1 MELAALIVSIISILL
16 SFAVTAWQ
24 IAISIKVN
32 KINLKSSVCEKIF
45 DNYLIQRIP
54 DARRFISFDKMG
66 KFVGADKLI
75 ETIKSLIKDS
85 LYFRYN
91 DRKFYDE
98 LTEKLENLENVIVDN
113 MDKKIDNIKQN
124 DLTNN
129 IEKLIADVYEIIE
142 NKKVNG
148 WLKL

>member
-1 MELAALIVSIISILL
+1 
-16 SFAVTAWQ
+16 
-24 IAISIKVN
+24 
-32 KINLKSSVCEKIF
+32 
-45 DNYLIQRIP
+45 
-54 DARRFISFDKMG
+54 MG

-148 WLKL
+148 

>member
-148 WLKL
+148 